1 MLSPQSRR
9 LAIAFLVLVLIGIG
23 WLFNRSN
30 TSARPAGCGCG
41 GPSVS
46 ESEAAIES
54 QTTFP
59 TKTGELAAVSPGLP
73 RLVDFGSTTCVP
85 CKMMAPI
92 LEELAREYHEKLIVE
107 FIDISKNRS
116 AVQRYRVRAIPT
128 QVFYDENGR
137 EFFRHM
143 GFYSKRDI
151 LAKFEEREI
160 ELGKGDSE

>member
-9 LAIAFLVLVLIGIG
+9 LAIAFLVLALIGIG

-92 LEELAREYHEKLIVE
+92 LEELARDYQGKLTVE
-107 FIDISKNRS
+107 FIDISEDRK
-116 AVQRYRVRAIPT
+116 AAQRYKVRVIPT
-128 QVFYDENGR
+128 QIFYDRSGK
-137 EFFRHM
+137 EFYRHM
-143 GFYSKRDI
+143 GFFSKEDI
-151 LAKFEEREI
+151 LATFRAHGIK
-160 ELGKGDSE
+160 L